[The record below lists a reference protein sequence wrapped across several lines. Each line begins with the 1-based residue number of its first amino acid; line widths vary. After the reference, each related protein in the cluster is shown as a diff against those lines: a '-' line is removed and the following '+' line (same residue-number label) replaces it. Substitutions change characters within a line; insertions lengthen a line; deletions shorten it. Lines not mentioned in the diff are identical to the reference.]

1 MKIQVLGTGC
11 AKCKQLTANAEKA
24 VAELG
29 VQATVEKVEDLR
41 EIMKFGVMTTPA
53 LVVDGKVRSA
63 GKVLSPQDVK
73 LLRPLERAAGV
84 VPVGHGEDAVGGGE
98 PPSQPGCPSSPVRY
112 RNPTALRRSPRRF
125 QGRRCRP
132 QIGRAPRG
140 LARGRDGARFRPRR

>member
-53 LVVDGKVRSA
+53 LVVDGKVRVA
-63 GKVLSPQDVK
+63 GKVLTSDAVK
-73 LLRPLERAAGV
+73 ELLR
-84 VPVGHGEDAVGGGE
+84 H
-98 PPSQPGCPSSPVRY
+98 
-112 RNPTALRRSPRRF
+112 
-125 QGRRCRP
+125 
-132 QIGRAPRG
+132 
-140 LARGRDGARFRPRR
+140 